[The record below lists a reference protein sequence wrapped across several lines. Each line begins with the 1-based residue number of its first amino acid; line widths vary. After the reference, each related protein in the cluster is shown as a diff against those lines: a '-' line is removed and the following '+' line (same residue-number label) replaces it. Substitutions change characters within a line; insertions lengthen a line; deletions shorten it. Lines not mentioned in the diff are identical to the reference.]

1 MSSHGPRPASP
12 RHARPSLARRGAP
25 LILPTLV
32 AGQLIAQPVTPP
44 PAPISPAL
52 RVPTPTLSDADRVS
66 DYLQALGLRGLLIEQ
81 LSARLRTADASDRPR
96 LAERLGRLYAAAIA
110 DASTPEA
117 RQGLITEAEK
127 LLRAVPQ
134 TRAFELRVNLLRE
147 RYLLAED
154 AAERARLRIGPDR
167 GVAARK
173 DATELVNVIKPELE
187 KLLSELTRREQQ
199 VQATLENNPNIDVPT
214 FEVELADLRRWRST
228 VNYYVGWTS
237 YYRALLAHS
246 AAAPGAAPQP
256 ATQPPTRADA
266 SAPWRADA
274 QDALRA
280 FAQTLNISP
289 GQGMP
294 ADMDTTPFRFEHIA
308 RSAAGTALALGLLGR
323 DVEALA
329 WLGALRDQPQTHP
342 SLAGQWLAWRVM
354 ILAQAGRWADI
365 QRDLADIRTPLRPG
379 SERSPMMQLPEV
391 PGQSGVVALPVATSR
406 VVVALALES
415 LSADDPAADVKRAV
429 AQVAVND
436 LIIRREVSAVLE
448 IARQHGT
455 IVLGTSGFVP
465 IYVLA
470 HQRLDE
476 AQTLH
481 AASSKAIDEPATSAE
496 AINAFLEAARLFTQ
510 STTEADARFFA
521 RESAQAWQFTAR
533 AQFFAGRLRESA
545 ESFAR
550 SSEQLRTL
558 GDRSAAEETLW
569 LAIGT
574 LGKAA
579 TRELSPLDKAAVE
592 QRETQLAELYVREH
606 PGTDRAA
613 QLALRQLAR
622 EDRVDEAAVRVLM
635 SVNRTSPLYEQT
647 RRQLARVLYRL
658 YRAAPA
664 SERAFAGA
672 RFIRVADELL
682 AIDQS
687 RALATASAP
696 APQAAASRQ
705 QATELAVITARQML
719 DVLLTGP
726 TPDATRADG
735 VLQAVERIIAA
746 AGPSL
751 TNQAGAIAD
760 ELALRRVQLAI
771 AQGDLATAESR
782 ADAFSTRIRDLRTA
796 PQEVRTQATRYYLA
810 ARSSLLN
817 DATRH
822 LATEV
827 QPASAQRLDAARR
840 VMKHGMLLLDQL
852 TLTSPGGS
860 ANPFNDPNVVATASA
875 VADAGMILATES
887 TDQTTKADARETAL
901 RLDRQIL
908 QARPNVRNSLLR
920 VATLTEQAGN
930 REASLEAWRTLASG
944 LEESTEPWAQAR
956 YHTLRLTAELNPA
969 QGIVAMRQH
978 LTLHPRVAEPWQA
991 QIITLARSLGVDPAR
1006 PNPVQQPPTPPS
1018 TGGPNP

>member
-1 MSSHGPRPASP
+1 M
-12 RHARPSLARRGAP
+12 
-25 LILPTLV
+25 
-32 AGQLIAQPVTPP
+32 
-44 PAPISPAL
+44 
-52 RVPTPTLSDADRVS
+52 LSDADRVS
-66 DYLQALGLRGLLIEQ
+66 DYLQALGLRALLIEQ

-110 DASTPEA
+110 DATTPEA
-117 RQGLITEAEK
+117 RQSLIDEAEK

-134 TRAFELRVNLLRE
+134 ARAFELRVNLLRE

-173 DATELVNVIKPELE
+173 DATDLVNTIKPELD

-237 YYRALLAHS
+237 YYRALLALTAS
-246 AAAPGAAPQP
+246 PATPQP
-256 ATQPPTRADA
+256 RQASQARPDA
-266 SAPWRADA
+266 AWRADA

-329 WLGALRDQPQTHP
+329 WLGALRDQRQTHP

-354 ILAQAGRWADI
+354 VLAQAGRWADI
-365 QRDLADIRTPLRPG
+365 QRDLADIRTPVRPG
-379 SERSPMMQLPEV
+379 SERSPMLQLPEV

-406 VVVALALES
+406 VVVSLALDS
-415 LSADDPAADVKRAV
+415 LSADDPAADVKRAI
-429 AQVAVND
+429 AQIAVND
-436 LIIRREVSAVLE
+436 LIIRREVAAVLE

-455 IVLGTSGFVP
+455 IVLGSSGFVP

-481 AASSKAIDEPATSAE
+481 AASTKAIDEPATSAE

-550 SSEQLRTL
+550 SSEQLRAL
-558 GDRSAAEETLW
+558 GDRPAAEETLW

-574 LGKAA
+574 LAKAA

-687 RALATASAP
+687 RALASAPPAPSAP

-726 TPDATRADG
+726 TPDATRAGG
-735 VLQAVERIIAA
+735 VLQAVEKIIAA

-782 ADAFSTRIRDLRTA
+782 ADAFAARVRDLRTA
-796 PQEVRTQATRYYLA
+796 PQEVRAAATRFYLA

-817 DATRH
+817 HATRS

-827 QPASAQRLDAARR
+827 QPASAPRLDAARR
-840 VMKHGMLLLDQL
+840 IMKHGMLLLDEL
-852 TLTSPGGS
+852 TQSPN
-860 ANPFNDPNVVATASA
+860 AYNDPNVIATASA

-887 TDQTTKADARETAL
+887 TDQATRADARETAL

-930 REASLEAWRTLASG
+930 REASLEAWRILASG

-956 YHTLRLTAELNPA
+956 YHTLRLTADLNQA

-991 QIITLARSLGVDPAR
+991 QIITLARTLGIDPAR
-1006 PNPVQQPPTPPS
+1006 PNPAPAPQPPAPS
-1018 TGGPNP
+1018 TTGGPTP